1 MIYMLLVIL
10 FSLVLFLL
18 FRFRYKT
25 SKIAVVTYENRPLTE
40 LIELHNRNMNEY
52 CNINGYYYYYTSK
65 YDPELKLPV
74 YWKKL
79 QLVKDIL
86 SSKKYKYVM
95 WMDTDAF
102 FAPLNRTE
110 GPSIADPKTTIE
122 SIINL
127 SPTSSI
133 FIGKDEGQDTL
144 CSGVFIIKNNGIG
157 NAFVDECINH
167 YINNPYCKKD
177 GKYTLAGE
185 WAGICYEQGVMNFQI
200 FNKYKKYTYIL
211 PEEIVYNGDRV
222 PYVRSPIIHIFGDKN
237 NSLQIVKNILFKN
250 YSSF

>member
-74 YWKKL
+74 Y
-79 QLVKDIL
+79 
-86 SSKKYKYVM
+86 
-95 WMDTDAF
+95 
-102 FAPLNRTE
+102 
-110 GPSIADPKTTIE
+110 
-122 SIINL
+122 
-127 SPTSSI
+127 
-133 FIGKDEGQDTL
+133 
-144 CSGVFIIKNNGIG
+144 
-157 NAFVDECINH
+157 
-167 YINNPYCKKD
+167 
-177 GKYTLAGE
+177 
-185 WAGICYEQGVMNFQI
+185 
-200 FNKYKKYTYIL
+200 
-211 PEEIVYNGDRV
+211 
-222 PYVRSPIIHIFGDKN
+222 PIIHIFGDK